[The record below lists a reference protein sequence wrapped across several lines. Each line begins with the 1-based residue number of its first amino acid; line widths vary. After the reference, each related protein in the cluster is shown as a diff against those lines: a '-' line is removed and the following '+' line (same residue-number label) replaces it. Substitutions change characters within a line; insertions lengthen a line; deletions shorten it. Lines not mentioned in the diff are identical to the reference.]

1 MVILDTLTIIICL
14 VFCAKSV
21 KQIKYGSLNVYDLLQ
36 FVFFCVNVFPLLT
49 DYLFQDQLKGL
60 LDKIYIAMT
69 DVTVSVVYDIIVI
82 CISYVLYTLSNRY
95 RIADESYLKS
105 VETIKLNKILRS
117 VTIIVALLPLISI
130 MFSPDISVYFK
141 FAYFYTNEGNS
152 LTINRIYHEA
162 VVNLFIN
169 YSMVVIL
176 LYYFSQNRKQWIVY
190 MLTFINLWISQKR
203 AFIFFVFGGII
214 FYDLLSQKH
223 ANDIKGFF
231 KKTVFLLLTATSYF
245 IVYSNNTIKQVDEDP
260 YTTYVMYATRHYCM
274 KTAIYDA
281 LNENKILDSTGQTM
295 WFDLFFFI
303 PRTYWT
309 EKPVMYQRYF
319 TNYVFGRD
327 MSNQVDWV
335 NFLVNIWTEYISN
348 FGAIL
353 GPIIALIL
361 IWLITRLSANN
372 RITYLTG
379 SAFLGMYFV
388 FGFEPVVMLFY
399 LIWVFALLKYHKREN
414 PTLYI
419 KH

>member
-21 KQIKYGSLNVYDLLQ
+21 KQIKYGSINVYDLLQ

-60 LDKIYIAMT
+60 LDKIYNAMT
-69 DVTVSVVYDIIVI
+69 DATVSVVYDIIVI
-82 CISYVLYTLSNRY
+82 CISYVLHTLSNRY

-105 VETIKLNKILRS
+105 VETIKLNKILIS
-117 VTIIVALLPLISI
+117 ATIIVAILPLISI

-141 FAYFYTNEGNS
+141 FAYFYSTARNS
-152 LTINRIYHEA
+152 LSINRIYHDT

-169 YSMVVIL
+169 YSMVAIL

-214 FYDLLSQKH
+214 FYDLLSQKY
-223 ANDIKGFF
+223 ANDIKCFF
-231 KKTVFLLLTATSYF
+231 KKTIILLLVATSYF
-245 IVYSNNTIKQVDEDP
+245 IVYSNNTIKQVDDDA

-274 KTAIYDA
+274 KTAIYDV
-281 LNENKILDSTGQTM
+281 LNENQILDSTGQTM
-295 WFDLFFFI
+295 WFDFFFFI
-303 PRTYWT
+303 PRTYWP

-319 TNYVFGRD
+319 TNYVFDRD

-335 NFLVNIWTEYISN
+335 NLLVNIWTEYISN
-348 FGAIL
+348 FGIIL
-353 GPIIALIL
+353 GPFIALIF
-361 IWLITRLSANN
+361 IWCITRLSAKN
-372 RITYLTG
+372 RITYLTV
-379 SAFLGMYFV
+379 SAFLAMYFV

-414 PTLYI
+414 PTL
-419 KH
+419 